1 MFGAAGKL
9 PQAVGGWDDDRSL
22 YKRLK
27 RVQQFG
33 GLAILMLTAM
43 VTMLTV
49 AYYTKEGVIAPE
61 EDGVLAGGAFHNG
74 TSLIDL
80 DLDPQNS
87 HGVCMPKADQAYLVF
102 IDGLLIAQGSD
113 NCDMEF
119 VDKQLHA
126 PACHNGDENM
136 AGREM
141 WVAIEAQD
149 SEALGQQMSK
159 GAIMASM
166 EWCGL
171 EIQTNEHWRCSTTA
185 EPHWMNP
192 QAPLEG
198 VANDPR
204 SITHMEDEQG
214 NDIWG
219 EPAHVY
225 TSTEVVPPSVK
236 GLPKLQSGPEYRG
249 GERPAKWIWAGG
261 KSVAGMSN
269 AVSADSVY
277 CRRKISCKDEEFAD
291 QVEFTGYRC
300 ETAMVNQTQ
309 EQTEEIAC
317 EKEEAEGESAEVE
330 AKCIPGLFRDSH
342 NFFYG
347 VGGAM
352 LMIYMFVGFHI
363 VCDDFFVPALN
374 VLCEK
379 LGIPDDIAG
388 ATFMAAGASSPELFA
403 SLIGVLSH
411 SAVGAGTV
419 VGSEL
424 FNMLV
429 IIGGVCLVTPTV
441 LTLDWRPLMREV
453 FFFALSLAGILST
466 LHDSRVTLL
475 EASILI
481 GGYVAYVATCANY
494 GKLTKIFCPISTAE
508 DTAMSNAGADG
519 KDGAPEE
526 WELEEGM
533 TEHDIRASIN
543 FTQDQLNGAA
553 FGMSYGE
560 VIMHSF
566 MFKKSDFYTK
576 VRNSKQMWQK
586 RWLVLDEDK
595 GLFYTKKNGKD
606 RVLIA
611 APTTWAQSY
620 VNKTSWTEFTITLP
634 NGNSV
639 SFKGGKPALCK
650 KWVQILS
657 RRIEHFKTM
666 SPNSM
671 TMDHS
676 KLEAVMAEHDSNH
689 EDEEV
694 HDLLARPDTLGAQL
708 FFYYSFP
715 LLFIFSWTIPDVRK
729 KKLTNLYPAT
739 MVIVIVW
746 LAFMA
751 EGMMTGA
758 ETAGC
763 IMEIP
768 EDVMGLTVGA
778 AGTSLPNLFASLI
791 VAKQGLGNMSV
802 SNAFGS
808 NTFNIFIALAVPWA
822 VGAIQQGN
830 LNDPCLGYAY
840 LVPAGKIFTSCLIL
854 IAVLC
859 LIVGCLLMFRMTLTR
874 EVGYFFNVLYL
885 VILGYLMT
893 G

>member
-1 MFGAAGKL
+1 MTSVTSFSGGLCLPNGTAERLGRLCSLAWRGDRNVLFGLEASISRVSAAGRPIICGEQSPSNSDRPLALTRGSQAGQGGDEEILARTKQRRRHAGRSAAAAARARGAAQAANPLARGWTLTPRRRSRPRGAAARRTRCGHRLAVRAQVSAPPRCPPHSPDTLRCSAPAGKL
-9 PQAVGGWDDDRSL
+9 PQAVGGWDDDRTL

-49 AYYTKEGVIAPE
+49 AYYTKEGVIAPV

-87 HGVCMPKADQAYLVF
+87 HGVCMPKADQAYLIF

-136 AGREM
+136 AGTEM

-149 SEALGQQMSK
+149 SEALGRQMSK

-192 QAPLEG
+192 QKPLAG

-204 SITHMEDEQG
+204 SITHMEDAQG

-225 TSTEVVPPSVK
+225 TSAEVVPPSVK

-291 QVEFTGYRC
+291 QVEYTGYKC

-317 EKEEAEGESAEVE
+317 EKEEAEGESAEEE
-330 AKCIPGLFRDSH
+330 AKCIPGLFRDAH

-519 KDGAPEE
+519 QDGAPEE

-576 VRNSKQMWQK
+576 VP
-586 RWLVLDEDK
+586 E
-595 GLFYTKKNGKD
+595 
-606 RVLIA
+606 
-611 APTTWAQSY
+611 
-620 VNKTSWTEFTITLP
+620 
-634 NGNSV
+634 
-639 SFKGGKPALCK
+639 
-650 KWVQILS
+650 
-657 RRIEHFKTM
+657 
-666 SPNSM
+666 
-671 TMDHS
+671 
-676 KLEAVMAEHDSNH
+676 LEADVAEALARAGRGQGPVLHQ
-689 EDEEV
+689 EERQGPRAHRRAHHLGAV
-694 HDLLARPDTLGAQL
+694 LRQQDLLDG
-708 FFYYSFP
+708 
-715 LLFIFSWTIPDVRK
+715 VR
-729 KKLTNLYPAT
+729 N
-739 MVIVIVW
+739 
-746 LAFMA
+746 
-751 EGMMTGA
+751 
-758 ETAGC
+758 
-763 IMEIP
+763 
-768 EDVMGLTVGA
+768 GA
-778 AGTSLPNLFASLI
+778 A
-791 VAKQGLGNMSV
+791 QR
-802 SNAFGS
+802 
-808 NTFNIFIALAVPWA
+808 
-822 VGAIQQGN
+822 QQRQ
-830 LNDPCLGYAY
+830 L
-840 LVPAGKIFTSCLIL
+840 
-854 IAVLC
+854 
-859 LIVGCLLMFRMTLTR
+859 
-874 EVGYFFNVLYL
+874 
-885 VILGYLMT
+885 
-893 G
+893 